1 MWYIYCLINVC
12 KSFHGNNFRQDIS
25 VRLYKSKKHFD
36 ELISPEG
43 RARKGVGNIA
53 RWLRSN
59 DAEELKTASELAQ
72 LAIRQ
77 MGISFTVYSE
87 ETNIDREW
95 PFDIIPRTISAS
107 DWKNVSK
114 GLAQRLKA
122 LNRFI
127 DDIYNRQKILA
138 EDVIPADL
146 VLNSPNFRAECVGMR
161 PAQSAWANVC
171 GTDLVRDN
179 AGHFFVLE
187 DNLRVPSGVS
197 YMIEN
202 REVTK
207 RVLPELFY
215 DHSILPVDDYPSR
228 LFEMLASLA
237 PGDRKRP
244 NIVVLTPGIYNSAYF
259 EHAYLAREMGVE
271 LVEGS
276 DLIVSEDNYV
286 QMNTVDGPV
295 RVDVIYRRINE
306 EFLDPEVFEKDS
318 LLGVPGLVRAWKS
331 GNVSIANSP
340 GSGVADDKAIYAFVP
355 TIIRYYLKQEPI
367 LHNVRTYLCRDP
379 RHLDFVL
386 KNIKKLVIKPVNES
400 GGYGIL
406 VGPHSTDLERSRYVK
421 QLEKSPENY
430 VAQPTLA
437 LSTAPTVIE
446 GNIEPRHL
454 DLRPFILQG
463 KKIWATNGGLTR
475 VALKKGSLVVNS
487 SQGGGS
493 KDTWIVERT
502 K

>member
-1 MWYIYCLINVC
+1 M
-12 KSFHGNNFRQDIS
+12 
-25 VRLYKSKKHFD
+25 RLYKSKKHFD
-36 ELISPEG
+36 ELISQEG

-53 RWLRSN
+53 RWLRSK
-59 DAEELKTASELAQ
+59 DAEELSTASDLAQ

-107 DWKNVSK
+107 DWKNVSR
-114 GLAQRLKA
+114 GLAQRLRA

-138 EDVIPADL
+138 EDVVPAEL
-146 VLNSPNFRAECVGMR
+146 VLTSPNFRAECVGMK

-237 PGDRKRP
+237 PRERKRP

-271 LVEGS
+271 LVEGG

-318 LLGVPGLVRAWKS
+318 VLGVAGLMRAWKS

-367 LHNVRTYLCRDP
+367 LHNIRTYLCRDP
-379 RHLDFVL
+379 RHLEFVL
-386 KNIKKLVIKPVNES
+386 KNIKKLVVKPVNES

-406 VGPHSTDLERSRYVK
+406 VGPHSTDLERSKYIKR
-421 QLEKSPENY
+421 LEKNPENY

-493 KDTWIVERT
+493 KDTWIVE
-502 K
+502 KAK

>member
-1 MWYIYCLINVC
+1 M
-12 KSFHGNNFRQDIS
+12 Q
-25 VRLYKSKKHFD
+25 LYKSKKHFD
-36 ELISPEG
+36 ELISQEG

-53 RWLRSN
+53 RWLRSK
-59 DAEELKTASELAQ
+59 DAEELSTASDLAQ

-107 DWKNVSK
+107 DWKNVSR
-114 GLAQRLKA
+114 GLAQRLRA

-138 EDVIPADL
+138 EDVVPAEL
-146 VLNSPNFRAECVGMR
+146 VLTSPNFRAECVGMK

-207 RVLPELFY
+207 RVLPELFH

-237 PGDRKRP
+237 PGERKKP

-271 LVEGS
+271 LVEGG

-318 LLGVPGLVRAWKS
+318 VLGVAGLMRAWKS

-367 LHNVRTYLCRDP
+367 LHNIRTYLCRDP
-379 RHLDFVL
+379 RHLEFVL
-386 KNIKKLVIKPVNES
+386 KNIKKLVVKPVNES

-406 VGPHSTDLERSRYVK
+406 VGPHSTDLERSKYIKR
-421 QLEKSPENY
+421 LEKNPENY

-493 KDTWIVERT
+493 KDTWIVE
-502 K
+502 KVK

>member
-1 MWYIYCLINVC
+1 MR
-12 KSFHGNNFRQDIS
+12 F
-25 VRLYKSKKHFD
+25 YKSKKHFD
-36 ELISPEG
+36 ELISQEG

-53 RWLRSN
+53 RWLRSK
-59 DAEELKTASELAQ
+59 DAEELSTASDLAQ

-107 DWKNVSK
+107 DWKNVSR
-114 GLAQRLKA
+114 GLAQRLRA

-138 EDVIPADL
+138 EDVVPAEL
-146 VLNSPNFRAECVGMR
+146 VLTSPNFRAECVGMK

-237 PGDRKRP
+237 PRERKRP

-271 LVEGS
+271 LVEGG

-318 LLGVPGLVRAWKS
+318 VLGVAGLMRAWKS

-367 LHNVRTYLCRDP
+367 LHNIRTYLCRDP
-379 RHLDFVL
+379 RHLEFVL
-386 KNIKKLVIKPVNES
+386 KNIKKLVVKPVNES

-406 VGPHSTDLERSRYVK
+406 VGPHSTDLERSKYIKR
-421 QLEKSPENY
+421 LEKNPENY

-475 VALKKGSLVVNS
+475 VALKRGSLVVNS

-493 KDTWIVERT
+493 KDTWIVE
-502 K
+502 KVK

>member
-1 MWYIYCLINVC
+1 MWYTNCLTNTGN
-12 KSFHGNNFRQDIS
+12 SFYGNNFRQDKS

-36 ELISPEG
+36 ELISQEG

-53 RWLRSN
+53 RWLRSK
-59 DAEELKTASELAQ
+59 DTEELSTSSELAQ

-107 DWKNVSK
+107 DWRNVSK

-127 DDIYNRQKILA
+127 DDVYNRQKILA
-138 EDVIPADL
+138 EDVIPAEL
-146 VLNSPNFRAECVGMR
+146 VLTSPNFRAECVGMK

-237 PGDRKRP
+237 PGERKKP

-259 EHAYLAREMGVE
+259 EHAYLAR
-271 LVEGS
+271 
-276 DLIVSEDNYV
+276 
-286 QMNTVDGPV
+286 DGCGTGRGWGP
-295 RVDVIYRRINE
+295 
-306 EFLDPEVFEKDS
+306 FC
-318 LLGVPGLVRAWKS
+318 
-331 GNVSIANSP
+331 
-340 GSGVADDKAIYAFVP
+340 
-355 TIIRYYLKQEPI
+355 IR
-367 LHNVRTYLCRDP
+367 
-379 RHLDFVL
+379 
-386 KNIKKLVIKPVNES
+386 
-400 GGYGIL
+400 G
-406 VGPHSTDLERSRYVK
+406 
-421 QLEKSPENY
+421 
-430 VAQPTLA
+430 
-437 LSTAPTVIE
+437 
-446 GNIEPRHL
+446 
-454 DLRPFILQG
+454 
-463 KKIWATNGGLTR
+463 
-475 VALKKGSLVVNS
+475 
-487 SQGGGS
+487 
-493 KDTWIVERT
+493 
-502 K
+502 

>member
-1 MWYIYCLINVC
+1 M
-12 KSFHGNNFRQDIS
+12 IS
-25 VRLYKSKKHFD
+25 R
-36 ELISPEG
+36 EG

-53 RWLRSN
+53 RWLRSK
-59 DAEELKTASELAQ
+59 DPEELRTASELAL

-114 GLAQRLKA
+114 GLAQRLRA

-127 DDIYNRQKILA
+127 DDIYNRQRILA
-138 EDVIPADL
+138 EDVIPAEL
-146 VLNSPNFRAECVGMR
+146 VLTSPNFRAECVGMK
-161 PAQSAWANVC
+161 PAQRAWANVC

-237 PGDRKRP
+237 PAERRRP

-271 LVEGS
+271 LVEGG

-306 EFLDPEVFEKDS
+306 EYLDPEVFEKDS
-318 LLGVPGLVRAWKS
+318 LLGVAGLMRAWKS

-379 RHLDFVL
+379 RHLEFVL
-386 KNIKKLVIKPVNES
+386 KNIRKLVVKPVNES

-406 VGPHSTDLERSRYVK
+406 VGPHSTDLERNKYVK
-421 QLEKSPENY
+421 QLEKNPKNY

-446 GNIEPRHL
+446 GSIEPRHL

-493 KDTWIVERT
+493 KDTWIVE
-502 K
+502 KVK

>member
-1 MWYIYCLINVC
+1 M
-12 KSFHGNNFRQDIS
+12 
-25 VRLYKSKKHFD
+25 RLYKSKKHFD
-36 ELISPEG
+36 ELISQEG

-53 RWLRSN
+53 RWLRSK
-59 DAEELKTASELAQ
+59 DAEELSTASDLAQ

-107 DWKNVSK
+107 DWKNVSR
-114 GLAQRLKA
+114 GLAQRLRA

-138 EDVIPADL
+138 EDVVPAEL
-146 VLNSPNFRAECVGMR
+146 VLTSPNFRAECVGMK

-237 PGDRKRP
+237 PRERKRP

-271 LVEGS
+271 LVEGG

-318 LLGVPGLVRAWKS
+318 VLGVAGLMRAWKS

-379 RHLDFVL
+379 RHLEFVL
-386 KNIKKLVIKPVNES
+386 KNIKKLVVKPVNES

-406 VGPHSTDLERSRYVK
+406 VGPHSTDLERSKYIKR
-421 QLEKSPENY
+421 LEKNPENY

-493 KDTWIVERT
+493 KDTWIVE
-502 K
+502 KVK

>member
-1 MWYIYCLINVC
+1 MWYTNCLTN
-12 KSFHGNNFRQDIS
+12 KGNSFYGNNFRRHKS

-36 ELISPEG
+36 ELISQEG

-53 RWLRSN
+53 RWLRSK
-59 DAEELKTASELAQ
+59 DAEELSTASDLAQ

-107 DWKNVSK
+107 DWKNVSR
-114 GLAQRLKA
+114 GLAQRLRA

-138 EDVIPADL
+138 EDVVPAEL
-146 VLNSPNFRAECVGMR
+146 VLTSPNFRAECVGMK

-237 PGDRKRP
+237 PRERKRP

-271 LVEGS
+271 LVEGG

-318 LLGVPGLVRAWKS
+318 VLGVAGLMRAWKS

-379 RHLDFVL
+379 RHLEFVL
-386 KNIKKLVIKPVNES
+386 KNIKKLVVKPVNES

-406 VGPHSTDLERSRYVK
+406 VGPHSTDLERSKYIKR
-421 QLEKSPENY
+421 LEKNPENY

-493 KDTWIVERT
+493 KDTWIVE
-502 K
+502 KVK

>member
-1 MWYIYCLINVC
+1 MWYTNCLTN
-12 KSFHGNNFRQDIS
+12 KGNSFYGNNFRQDKS

-36 ELISPEG
+36 ELISQEG

-53 RWLRSN
+53 RWLRSK
-59 DAEELKTASELAQ
+59 DAEELSTASELAQ

-107 DWKNVSK
+107 DWKNVSR
-114 GLAQRLKA
+114 GLAQRLRA

-138 EDVIPADL
+138 EDVVPAEL
-146 VLNSPNFRAECVGMR
+146 VLTSPNFRAECVGMK

-237 PGDRKRP
+237 PGERKKP

-271 LVEGS
+271 LVEGG
-276 DLIVSEDNYV
+276 DLFVSEDNYV
-286 QMNTVDGPV
+286 QMSTVDGPV

-318 LLGVPGLVRAWKS
+318 LLGVAGLMRAWKS

-379 RHLDFVL
+379 RHLEFVL
-386 KNIKKLVIKPVNES
+386 KNIKKLVVKPVNES

-406 VGPHSTDLERSRYVK
+406 VGPHSTDLERSKYIKR
-421 QLEKSPENY
+421 LEKNPENY

-493 KDTWIVERT
+493 KDTWIVE
-502 K
+502 KVK